1 MFSKNNI
8 IKLGINNRKTSGKFL
23 NLWKLNCIFLKEKK
37 KQLGQRNEK
46 ENNESNLNNENE
58 NKTSPICEMPL
69 KQYLG
74 GKQ

>member
-1 MFSKNNI
+1 METKLHISK
-8 IKLGINNRKTSGKFL
+8 R
-23 NLWKLNCIFLKEKK
+23 KK